1 MQRRARV
8 SKLGSNV
15 TVEPIF
21 VGGTN
26 KLSVGGRNIF
36 LCVSQI
42 SLQHRSAPGR
52 GYSLKTLTAL
62 HFYKKKHFDQTTPL
76 CLDS

>member
-26 KLSVGGRNIF
+26 KLSMGGRNIF
-36 LCVSQI
+36 LWVAEIYFSVC
-42 SLQHRSAPGR
+42 H
-52 GYSLKTLTAL
+52 K
-62 HFYKKKHFDQTTPL
+62 
-76 CLDS
+76 

>member
-15 TVEPIF
+15 TAEPSF

-26 KLSVGGRNIF
+26 KLSMGGRNIF
-36 LCVSQI
+36 LWVAE
-42 SLQHRSAPGR
+42 LF
-52 GYSLKTLTAL
+52 L
-62 HFYKKKHFDQTTPL
+62 
-76 CLDS
+76 